1 MGCNGCGD
9 GDKTVSNRRTVRY
22 VPGQVSGDG
31 AFIRFT
37 PAELDWILQAFKDAH
52 RPKGGLNE
60 SIFNKVKAGGLK
72 DVGTFAE
79 AGSLWN
85 WLIMSLDGVIDIAEM
100 FGSMSVPNSPT
111 LEITELANRLH
122 SLAMSLETA
131 GLQRPSGLA
140 QSTEDADGKTD
151 EETSSED

>member
-1 MGCNGCGD
+1 MGCDGCSGSKRVT
-9 GDKTVSNRRTVRY
+9 GKHKVRY
-22 VPGQVSGDG
+22 IPQQISGDG

-37 PAELDWILQAFKDAH
+37 PAELDWILEAFRGAH
-52 RPKGGLNE
+52 RPRGGLNE

-85 WLIMSLDGVIDIAEM
+85 WLVMSLDGIIDIAEM
-100 FGSMSVPNSPT
+100 FGSMSVPNSPIT
-111 LEITELANRLH
+111 EITGLANRLH

-131 GLQRPSGLA
+131 GLQRPSGIA
-140 QSTEDADGKTD
+140 QSTEDADGKID
-151 EETSSED
+151 KEASSEN